1 MLGYSELLTE
11 TCSYEHYITSN
22 KYNEKTYENP
32 VDVACFTSFDFSN
45 ALGYEKQ
52 DITLK
57 KIVFINNDFEPNPF
71 DKIDGL
77 EIRQIKPVK
86 GLLVPVIGWEILL

>member
-1 MLGYSELLTE
+1 MTARLY
-11 TCSYEHYITSN
+11 
-22 KYNEKTYENP
+22 
-32 VDVACFTSFDFSN
+32 

-52 DITLK
+52 DITLN

-86 GLLVPVIGWEILL
+86 GLLVPVIGWEIVL